1 MKLSS
6 AGLIKFNSSN
16 TDTIYGLYTKYAT
29 KCETCAL
36 VTLSNIGVYRRIFE
50 SGLAKQ
56 YIVFDEGFI
65 AIKLLCKQYNVKF
78 VEINSEEIY
87 FTEENMNIDLTI
99 MNPPYEQ
106 NLPTKILNKCIEN
119 SKKTIYIGPINTW
132 QKSVIA
138 EENLDIPVSF
148 IEYIEKN
155 KACEIFNIAIR
166 NDCGIVTVDN
176 NEKDNSYKKI
186 EHIVPFL
193 NIKRKFYQFNNIN
206 YINFIEKEPS
216 KYSLRMFYGCNRDES
231 HKWTVC
237 PTNEKAAFSKEITGH
252 IKFFNVSNK
261 IELKNVYDYMSSKII
276 KTICKLTSGS
286 FTPVM
291 NDYSKSWSNK
301 KLCIYFGITG
311 YIDDN
316 HAEKGSEW
324 EIILNTMKEFE

>member
-1 MKLSS
+1 M
-6 AGLIKFNSSN
+6 
-16 TDTIYGLYTKYAT
+16 TIDDYD
-29 KCETCAL
+29 
-36 VTLSNIGVYRRIFE
+36 
-50 SGLAKQ
+50 
-56 YIVFDEGFI
+56 IVFDEGFI

-252 IKFFNVSNK
+252 IKFLNVSNK